1 LFLYFK
7 CNTIRNTSIY
17 TASDLRVLED
27 RVMSGNSNVITLRL
41 SDDELAAID
50 QRIGLDGVK
59 NRSDLLRRALGTYLS
74 DSPELPGQ
82 SKVSIVLGAEVR
94 KQLKL
99 LYQITGNEADSIIK
113 IALHDYLNK
122 SVEQIDNLTAKLEER
137 AQNAVDEVSK
147 HRSYKS

>member
-1 LFLYFK
+1 
-7 CNTIRNTSIY
+7 
-17 TASDLRVLED
+17 
-27 RVMSGNSNVITLRL
+27 MSGNSNVITLRL

-113 IALHDYLNK
+113 IALHDYLNR

>member
-1 LFLYFK
+1 MCFN

-17 TASDLRVLED
+17 TASTLLVLGE

-41 SDDELAAID
+41 SDEELAAID

-59 NRSDLLRRALGTYLS
+59 NRSDLLRKSLS
-74 DSPELPGQ
+74 TFLTDSPELPGQ
-82 SKVSIVLGAEVR
+82 SKVSLVLVAGVR

-99 LYQITGNEADSIIK
+99 LYQITGNDPNSIIK
-113 IALHDYLNK
+113 IALHDYLNR
-122 SVEQIDNLTAKLEER
+122 SVDQIDNLTAKLEER
-137 AQNAVDEVSK
+137 AQNAVDEISK

>member
-1 LFLYFK
+1 
-7 CNTIRNTSIY
+7 
-17 TASDLRVLED
+17 
-27 RVMSGNSNVITLRL
+27 MSGNSNVITLRL

>member
-1 LFLYFK
+1 
-7 CNTIRNTSIY
+7 
-17 TASDLRVLED
+17 
-27 RVMSGNSNVITLRL
+27 MSGNSNVITLRL

-59 NRSDLLRRALGTYLS
+59 NRSDLLRRALGTYLA

-113 IALHDYLNK
+113 IALHDYLNR